1 MAYENT
7 ANDDDHEAVAKE
19 TKLANDN
26 PKELQ
31 TSSSE
36 YCLNKD
42 VKTRPAVR
50 QPQGECDPGS
60 ELTCSYLRRTF
71 LDPPEEMPMSS
82 NRKTIRTDMRI
93 VPLGSGGTI
102 LVS

>member
-1 MAYENT
+1 M
-7 ANDDDHEAVAKE
+7 
-19 TKLANDN
+19 
-26 PKELQ
+26 
-31 TSSSE
+31 
-36 YCLNKD
+36 NKD

-102 LVS
+102 LDLDWFLNYRYTKLAIQPSEITGKDDLLNNN